1 MKPRHTDVARTD
13 EEIGDLTNR
22 NITIGNSSRKLHRTF
37 KYSLEKILQANFV
50 FYPFYRLF
58 SNKNGLQLYHVLHPK
73 RRKRRFT
80 SDSSNFMWVHSL
92 KKVCFPLWSYFS
104 GILKRKWW
112 SQKRKFNKSHTLWTL
127 QNIQIKQAT
136 LDFLVKLLF
145 TFRLIYIVN
154 KL

>member
-1 MKPRHTDVARTD
+1 
-13 EEIGDLTNR
+13 
-22 NITIGNSSRKLHRTF
+22 
-37 KYSLEKILQANFV
+37 
-50 FYPFYRLF
+50 
-58 SNKNGLQLYHVLHPK
+58 
-73 RRKRRFT
+73 
-80 SDSSNFMWVHSL
+80 MWVHLL

-145 TFRLIYIVN
+145 TFRLILQISYKWTLITKMFPKQEQISLLNDIPRISNYYFFINIRWKHIFVN
-154 KL
+154 CVVELIHEILKITTVVHFLLTH